1 MILVIGNPDDA
12 VIGRV
17 TAALRSA
24 GAPLATV
31 DVRVANTYKFGQ
43 LVDGGSQR
51 WQIHGGDC
59 VGRRAVGAIFM
70 RPDTISASDRETVA
84 ALRALR
90 HQIDLVLLGT
100 VCTVIN
106 NPARTDANVSKPYQL
121 RQMAAAGFAVPRT
134 LVTNLPSAALGFISD
149 LGGRVIF
156 KGISHMKTLPQVL
169 QPHHLEQLSWLERCP
184 TQFQEFIAGDDFR
197 VTVVDT
203 TTVVTR
209 IVGGEVDA
217 SSTSGRSLSTDVLQ
231 LCVRFTQQQG
241 LVMSGIDVRLTSD
254 GREYAFELNPF
265 PLFTYYESENE
276 PRITDRVVEYL
287 LEHQY
292 AESDVKV

>member
-1 MILVIGNPDDA
+1 
-12 VIGRV
+12 
-17 TAALRSA
+17 
-24 GAPLATV
+24 
-31 DVRVANTYKFGQ
+31 
-43 LVDGGSQR
+43 
-51 WQIHGGDC
+51 
-59 VGRRAVGAIFM
+59 
-70 RPDTISASDRETVA
+70 
-84 ALRALR
+84 
-90 HQIDLVLLGT
+90 
-100 VCTVIN
+100 
-106 NPARTDANVSKPYQL
+106 
-121 RQMAAAGFAVPRT
+121 
-134 LVTNLPSAALGFISD
+134 
-149 LGGRVIF
+149 VIF
-156 KGISHMKTLPQVL
+156 KGISHMKTWPQAL

-265 PLFTYYESENE
+265 PLFTFHESDNE